1 MLYWWSDGIDNRQ
14 ALEANGNW
22 EGGAL
27 LTWGGGKIVFVVLTQ
42 SFHHIVEKQRGV
54 VQIFD

>member
-27 LTWGGGKIVFVVLTQ
+27 LTWGGKIVFVVLTQ